1 MKTKRELAIE
11 QIELQL
17 KMQRAGIN
25 LVTCGSCGSILLHEL
40 KAVDFKEV
48 AENGECLNN
57 LIDCFC
63 GQRMSLTDCPDY
75 WYEGCQDNA
84 EFEEN

>member
-11 QIELQL
+11 QIELQE

-25 LVTCGSCGSILLHEL
+25 LVTCGNCGSILLHEL
-40 KAVDFKEV
+40 RKENI
-48 AENGECLNN
+48 E
-57 LIDCFC
+57 CFC
-63 GQRMSLTDCPDY
+63 GQEMSLSDCPDY

-84 EFEEN
+84 EFEEISQ

>member
-11 QIELQL
+11 QIELQE

-25 LVTCGSCGSILLHEL
+25 LVTCGNCGAILLHSTEQ
-40 KAVDFKEV
+40 E
-48 AENGECLNN
+48 EIE
-57 LIDCFC
+57 CFC
-63 GQRMSLTDCPDY
+63 GRKMDLSDCPDY

-84 EFEEN
+84 EFEDN